1 MRCLPRMRGDR
12 PWRDVFLSLLME
24 FTPHARGSTSVAT
37 IVTCCGQV
45 YPACAGID
53 LCSDD
58 RNLLRPGLPRMRGD
72 RPVAKLEGSE
82 ESSFTPHARGSTV
95 VLCFLSFE
103 ATVYPACAGI
113 DHRCLC
119 RVSRHQG
126 LPRMRGDRPG
136 VPGIFPARR
145 KFTPHARGSTRRGE
159 ITVLWTIVYPA
170 CAGIDLLEGVK

>member
-1 MRCLPRMRGDR
+1 MRGDR
-12 PWRDVFLSLLME
+12 PLRLWLFRTRSK

-53 LCSDD
+53 
-58 RNLLRPGLPRMRGD
+58 RLLSWRARRSPRLPRMRGD
-72 RPVAKLEGSE
+72 RPHE
-82 ESSFTPHARGSTV
+82 ETIRAWNSAFTPHARGSTV

-119 RVSRHQG
+119 RVSLHQG